1 MKGNKIK
8 NKNMKK
14 YSFIAASLV
23 LLVGIS
29 CSSPNKEKSTNTT
42 SEKSATS
49 ETVEKSAKSPEAVAS
64 VGAKLY
70 SDKGCLVCHQ
80 LNTKLVGPSVKDI
93 AAAYSGNKAGLTAFL
108 KGEGKPIVDPSQASV
123 MHPQIA
129 ITKALPADQ
138 LDAIV
143 DYILSIK

>member
-1 MKGNKIK
+1 
-8 NKNMKK
+8 MKK
-14 YSFIAASLV
+14 WSFIAASFV

-29 CSSPNKEKSTNTT
+29 YSSPNKEKST
-42 SEKSATS
+42 SFK
-49 ETVEKSAKSPEAVAS
+49 VEKSAISEMLETKSEPTQPASS
-64 VGAKLY
+64 VGKKLY

-93 AAAYSGNKAGLTAFL
+93 AAAYSGKKAGLTAFL
-108 KGEGKPIVDPSQASV
+108 KGEGKAIVDPSQASV

-129 ITKALPADQ
+129 ITKALSAKD